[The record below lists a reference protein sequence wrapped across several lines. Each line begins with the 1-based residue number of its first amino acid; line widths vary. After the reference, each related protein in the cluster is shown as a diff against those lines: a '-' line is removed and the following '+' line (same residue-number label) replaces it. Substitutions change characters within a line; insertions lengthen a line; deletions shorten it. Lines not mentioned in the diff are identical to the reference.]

1 MPVRLHRPAVRSW
14 RTPENAVYV
23 GPGSRWANPWRWRTR
38 DALAR
43 VPALDGAEWELE
55 TRISSAGRD
64 HAYHHADGRIT
75 PHEIRYMTRAEC
87 IEVYRQA
94 LTAPTARLRLWTYPG
109 PALTVADAHAELA
122 GLDLACRC
130 ALGQLCHADVL
141 LELANAPLPAAAPT
155 A

>member
-1 MPVRLHRPAVRSW
+1 MPVRLHRPAVRGW
-14 RTPENAVYV
+14 RAPENAVYV

-43 VPALDGAEWELE
+43 VPALDGTEWELE
-55 TRISSAGRD
+55 TRISSAGRG

-75 PHEIRYMTRAEC
+75 PHAIRYMTRAEC

-94 LTAPTARLRLWTYPG
+94 LTAPSGNVALWQNGRPPLTLANAR
-109 PALTVADAHAELA
+109 AELA
-122 GLDLACRC
+122 GLNLVCRC
-130 ALGQLCHADVL
+130 ALSQLCHADAL
-141 LELANAPLPAAAPT
+141 IELANAPLPAAAPT